1 VGSPLYFVLDDP
13 LSSSRSRP
21 GDVVHMHLRDPLL
34 LNGSILAPAGTLAT
48 LTIVRTHH
56 AASGDN
62 DGSVQISLAPL
73 ALPKYGALP
82 VRAINEYLT
91 IDHTAG
97 QLSTRDATDTV
108 VDIFVP
114 TYILWQAL
122 RKGHEYVLQPGTVF
136 RALTAAA
143 IDARDPQAIAIVGPQ
158 PLFTGGEAPHAAIT
172 ESPFFT
178 QAPMLPPPPKK
189 GRRGAPTPSP
199 SPSAAPS
206 TTPGTP
212 QPSLTAPPA
221 VTLTPVPGVTPAFT
235 AATPTPV
242 STGSH

>member
-1 VGSPLYFVLDDP
+1 
-13 LSSSRSRP
+13 
-21 GDVVHMHLRDPLL
+21 MHLRDPLL

-172 ESPFFT
+172 ESPFF
-178 QAPMLPPPPKK
+178 
-189 GRRGAPTPSP
+189 
-199 SPSAAPS
+199 AAQK
-206 TTPGTP
+206 GTP
-212 QPSLTAPPA
+212 RRSNAEP
-221 VTLTPVPGVTPAFT
+221 VTLGRALHHAGHAAAFADGASGRNADACPGRDARVHGGDPDASLDRFALTRAR
-235 AATPTPV
+235 
-242 STGSH
+242 TGPEWD